1 MELQKKELEELKK
14 NKKKANEDVIKAQV
28 EKMWDLYDQD
38 KSGKLD
44 KKEVFRFMNE
54 VLTTVKSPIATKQ
67 QFNDFFKKFD

>member
-14 NKKKANEDVIKAQV
+14 NKKKANEDVIRAQV

-44 KKEVFRFMNE
+44 KKEVLKFMNE
-54 VLTTVKSPIATKQ
+54 VLTTVKSPVATK
-67 QFNDFFKKFD
+67 